1 MSNTHLINIKQFFQT
16 ARRVRRAV
24 FVVFLLIGA
33 AYIAYIH
40 LRPDYRY
47 LYIAPGADVPKLSLN
62 RVINLVAL
70 PPEPLCSN
78 LIKFSPDGRLLA
90 ILSTECRGGWG
101 RMHIL
106 IWDLKEN
113 RLQTNIPLT
122 ADQKMSI
129 GLQGRFF
136 WSPDSR
142 VISFGVKEQW
152 DALTGAALPELP
164 LQQGSDLRLNKD
176 GTKMLVLE
184 AIKVKPYFRI
194 YNLKDQTV
202 EKIPVDGMW
211 VQSAAWTSDDKILIG
226 VAGVDWNL
234 IGTSIDGHVI
244 TNRYD
249 VGLRLIDPAGKEPI
263 KGVWFPA
270 IPETRKG
277 YQPWK
282 ESRPIFLNKTDFPKN
297 IIDMYDEFIDP
308 HTLKIT
314 PYDLGSYSGG
324 RDVLIG
330 LDVLT
335 PDGKRKFVKSEGW
348 FDDREPITNAIVD
361 MDSGKLLATFGGFY
375 NGTNNSGIDISPDNQ
390 LLALGNKQTVEILN
404 MQ

>member
-1 MSNTHLINIKQFFQT
+1 M
-16 ARRVRRAV
+16 
-24 FVVFLLIGA
+24 
-33 AYIAYIH
+33 
-40 LRPDYRY
+40 
-47 LYIAPGADVPKLSLN
+47 
-62 RVINLVAL
+62 
-70 PPEPLCSN
+70 
-78 LIKFSPDGRLLA
+78 
-90 ILSTECRGGWG
+90 
-101 RMHIL
+101 
-106 IWDLKEN
+106 
-113 RLQTNIPLT
+113 
-122 ADQKMSI
+122 
-129 GLQGRFF
+129 
-136 WSPDSR
+136 
-142 VISFGVKEQW
+142 
-152 DALTGAALPELP
+152 
-164 LQQGSDLRLNKD
+164 
-176 GTKMLVLE
+176 
-184 AIKVKPYFRI
+184 
-194 YNLKDQTV
+194 
-202 EKIPVDGMW
+202 
-211 VQSAAWTSDDKILIG
+211 
-226 VAGVDWNL
+226 
-234 IGTSIDGHVI
+234 
-244 TNRYD
+244 
-249 VGLRLIDPAGKEPI
+249 
-263 KGVWFPA
+263 WFPA

-282 ESRPIFLNKTDFPKN
+282 ESRPIFLNKTDFTKN